1 MTMTTAE
8 VLTAREIAAEF
19 PETDFSKNIEAAKS
33 SSEVETVIEAGYSGG
48 LKQFRADFFV

>member
-1 MTMTTAE
+1 MTTAE